1 MQTIKT
7 KATCGKIIHWFNND
21 DRRVLHNWD
30 GPAVVFKDKSGKD
43 EYHIFGQQ
51 MTKEEWMETKR
62 DFNGIPPSKDPR
74 YEQSM

>member
-1 MQTIKT
+1 MQTIKMKCVDGRT
-7 KATCGKIIHWFNND
+7 IHYFNNE
-21 DRRVLHNWD
+21 DRKVLHSWD
-30 GPAVVFKDKSGKD
+30 SPAVTYKDKSQKD

-51 MTKEEWMETKR
+51 MTREEWMVTKR